1 MDTSY
6 FAYDRKQPPFT
17 KGGRGD
23 LNNGDPQSPYIVIN
37 TTSTKFCP
45 RLKEQLT
52 PYITQGYTI
61 YYVPVSPQDADHI
74 KAIEECVEHTTSL
87 KILEWQDFEQFV
99 HILKQS
105 EKVICTRLHLF
116 LVASFLGVPTEIFI
130 SPMKVPTHQHKLSK
144 MQEVI
149 NKVL

>member
-6 FAYDRKQPPFT
+6 FAYDWKEVPTEKPEH
-17 KGGRGD
+17 
-23 LNNGDPQSPYIVIN
+23 PYIVIN
-37 TTSTKFCP
+37 TTSAQFCA
-45 RLKEQLT
+45 RLAEHMQ
-52 PYITQGYTI
+52 PYIEKGYTV

-74 KAIEECVEHTTSL
+74 KPIEAYLQHTISL
-87 KILEWQDFEQFV
+87 KILEREQFDQFI

-116 LVASFLGVPTEIFI
+116 LVASFLGIPTEIFI
-130 SPMKVPTHQHKLSK
+130 SPMKVATHQHKLSK

-149 NKVL
+149 KKVL